1 MNYSASKPEN
11 PELEQMINE
20 TQTNSKLQLKEKEL
34 TDDDMEFMAYYLQNN
49 DVSNLLL
56 IIKEKNFH
64 IIYLS

>member
-20 TQTNSKLQLKEKEL
+20 TQTNSKLELKGKEL

>member
-20 TQTNSKLQLKEKEL
+20 TQTNSKLELKEKEL